1 MNRKNHLFFLYLLGS
16 QDQNPVDAVSYFC
29 GSNGFILKQTCHLR
43 NNKIYKDIW
52 SGSATLIGTRNTYV
66 TCDSHVIRTCITA
79 GRPSR
84 ILTIL
89 AMTRSLWTVP
99 LWPYLSS
106 MSVRTT
112 NAASKYFFA
121 PLSKDRLCLSL
132 GITEILITRCGNVL
146 KLSVTCLASR
156 AGRGR
161 TRRVSRDVRMI
172 PVWWG
177 GYR

>member
-29 GSNGFILKQTCHLR
+29 GSNGFILKQTCNLR
-43 NNKIYKDIW
+43 NNKIYQDIW
-52 SGSATLIGTRNTYV
+52 SGSAMRNTYV
-66 TCDSHVIRTCITA
+66 TCDSHVSRTCIIA

-99 LWPYLSS
+99 LWPYLFS

-112 NAASKYFFA
+112 NAASKYFFT

-161 TRRVSRDVRMI
+161 TRRVSLDVRMI

-177 GYR
+177 EYR